1 MLPVACLLV
10 APPSISA
17 ITRPSSLEWWNF
29 GCLGDVLNVLM
40 QHGFYCKTNPSKRVH
55 LSLLNR
61 SALLVWPGIK
71 VEWTRWRQNVWVPWK
86 CSAVFAFSFTRG
98 RNPEIVDTKGNSMH
112 FMPSTLTK
120 IPVDLCV
127 GPTTTPPKTSFS
139 PINHHF
145 FWEGKE
151 KNILQRWNPLPGF
164 LWSHA
169 ATQRGPKWGTALGY
183 AVLLQALEEAARS
196 RRYGGEIFCWI
207 WGLRFHGRIW
217 GVEGS
222 GRIQIIVYQFLAI
235 LISLKLERL
244 KKLDEIHR
252 IIQESQW
259 ETWLNILI

>member
-1 MLPVACLLV
+1 ML
-10 APPSISA
+10 
-17 ITRPSSLEWWNF
+17 
-29 GCLGDVLNVLM
+29 
-40 QHGFYCKTNPSKRVH
+40 
-55 LSLLNR
+55 
-61 SALLVWPGIK
+61 
-71 VEWTRWRQNVWVPWK
+71 VWVPWK
-86 CSAVFAFSFTRG
+86 CSRTRNCWNKRQFNACRAFNF
-98 RNPEIVDTKGNSMH
+98 D
-112 FMPSTLTK
+112 

-127 GPTTTPPKTSFS
+127 GPQPS
-139 PINHHF
+139 PQ
-145 FWEGKE
+145 KYPS
-151 KNILQRWNPLPGF
+151 LQRWNPPPGF

-169 ATQRGPKWGTALGY
+169 ATERGPKWGTALGY
-183 AVLLQALEEAARS
+183 TVLLQALEEAARS

-244 KKLDEIHR
+244 KLDEIHR